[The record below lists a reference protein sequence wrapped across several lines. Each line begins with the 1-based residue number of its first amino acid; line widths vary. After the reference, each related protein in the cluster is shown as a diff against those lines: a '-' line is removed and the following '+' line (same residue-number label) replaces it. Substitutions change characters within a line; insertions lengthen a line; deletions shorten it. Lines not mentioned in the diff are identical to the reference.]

1 MLDALTTRYRIV
13 AAQSFVS
20 EIPSSSSVKATP
32 WAPVGSLIQ
41 LAPVSLSLIYMPERD
56 VGSQVEYN
64 ADKFSDGLIK
74 YAEFQPLLFRYE
86 QLSH

>member
-1 MLDALTTRYRIV
+1 
-13 AAQSFVS
+13 
-20 EIPSSSSVKATP
+20 
-32 WAPVGSLIQ
+32 
-41 LAPVSLSLIYMPERD
+41 
-56 VGSQVEYN
+56 VEYN